1 MGGVRGEC
9 GVCAGCVAARM
20 RGGQACGAGVL
31 QFDAFWLHRG
41 LGVGLEGH
49 QLHTA
54 VDERA
59 VLHEPHK
66 ELTLAAPHVHKR
78 GAAPL
83 PHKVRHK
90 GEPLV
95 VMPAGPRA
103 ASQHGSLLGR

>member
-1 MGGVRGEC
+1 M
-9 GVCAGCVAARM
+9 CAGCVAVRM
-20 RGGQACGAGVL
+20 RGVQACGAGVL
-31 QFDAFWLHRG
+31 QFDAFWIHRG
-41 LGVGLEGH
+41 LRVGLEGH

-83 PHKVRHK
+83 PHEV
-90 GEPLV
+90 
-95 VMPAGPRA
+95 
-103 ASQHGSLLGR
+103 

>member
-41 LGVGLEGH
+41 LGVGLEAH

-59 VLHEPHK
+59 ILHEPHK
-66 ELTLAAPHVHKR
+66 ELALATPHVHKR
-78 GAAPL
+78 GEAPL
-83 PHKVRHK
+83 PH
-90 GEPLV
+90 EF
-95 VMPAGPRA
+95 
-103 ASQHGSLLGR
+103 

>member
-1 MGGVRGEC
+1 MGGVWGEC
-9 GVCAGCVAARM
+9 GVSAGCVAVRM

-83 PHKVRHK
+83 PHEV
-90 GEPLV
+90 
-95 VMPAGPRA
+95 
-103 ASQHGSLLGR
+103 

>member
-1 MGGVRGEC
+1 MGCTAVVARRGGPYWRGC
-9 GVCAGCVAARM
+9 GVG
-20 RGGQACGAGVL
+20 ACGAGAL
-31 QFDAFWLHRG
+31 RFDAFWLHRG

-83 PHKVRHK
+83 PHKVRHE

-95 VMPAGPRA
+95 VMPARPRA